1 MFEKVRDW
9 LRERREKL
17 DLFDETL
24 VVRQDN
30 PLYLMGPM
38 LYYFWLITVVT
49 GVVLMLWYVP
59 TTTGAYSSI
68 ERIQNEVGRTGFYLL
83 GRPLVL
89 GGLIRGLHKYGAD
102 ALITVI
108 FLRLYRMY
116 FLGEYKKPGE
126 LSWMLAFLGLILA
139 MISGI
144 TGYLL
149 IWNQRAFWAAKV
161 VLTVPVYFDELPLIG
176 PLKFGSMIAFVF
188 LGGPAVGQATITRFY
203 AIHFGISLVLLIL
216 IEVMFFRTR
225 RKRINMSLVPVVLF
239 LAMLVVI
246 STILPVESGR
256 RADPTRTPLP
266 ILSDWYF
273 LALYQYVKYTPPLWA
288 GLGPGLLIGFGMLV
302 PFLDRSRGRRPLE
315 RPFFTVVGALA
326 VAYFL
331 AFTALILFNI
341 AVIERDPFII
351 MNVTL
356 VVLVLGLVWEL
367 RHRRWQRETAAAGPP
382 PPARLA
388 ALGRAEGASV
398 PPAHSQVEGASAG
411 GAARG

>member
-1 MFEKVRDW
+1 MVEKILEW
-9 LRERREKL
+9 LRERRQKL

-24 VVRQDN
+24 VAHQDN

-38 LYYFWLITVVT
+38 LYYFWLVTVVT
-49 GVVLMLWYVP
+49 GVILMLWYEP
-59 TTTGAYSSI
+59 TTTGAFSSI
-68 ERIQNEVGRTGFYLL
+68 DRIQNDVGRLGFFL
-83 GRPLVL
+83 GRPVAL

-108 FLRLYRMY
+108 FLRIYRMY

-126 LSWMLAFLGLILA
+126 LSWILAFTGLILG

-161 VLTVPVYFDELPLIG
+161 VLTVPVYFDQLPLIG
-176 PLKFGSMIAFVF
+176 PLKFGSMIAFLF

-203 AIHFGISLVLLIL
+203 ALHFGISLVLLIL
-216 IEVMFFRTR
+216 VEVLFFRTR
-225 RKRINMSLVPVVLF
+225 RKRINMSLVPVVVF
-239 LAMLVVI
+239 LAMLLVI
-246 STILPVESGR
+246 SIVLPAESGR
-256 RADPTRTPLP
+256 RANPTSTPLP

-288 GLGPGLLIGFGMLV
+288 GLGPGLLIGLGMLV

-326 VAYFL
+326 VLYFL

-341 AVIERDPFII
+341 AIIERDPFII
-351 MNVTL
+351 MLITL
-356 VVLVLGLVWEL
+356 VVLSLGFLWEVQY
-367 RHRRWQRETAAAGPP
+367 RRAQKRAVVAASPSS
-382 PPARLA
+382 PARA
-388 ALGRAEGASV
+388 PV
-398 PPAHSQVEGASAG
+398 HS
-411 GAARG
+411 

>member
-1 MFEKVRDW
+1 MVADLAGKTRDW

-24 VVRQDN
+24 VARQDN
-30 PLYLMGPM
+30 PIYLMGPL

-49 GVVLMLWYVP
+49 GLLLMIWYEP

-68 ERIQNEVGRTGFYLL
+68 ERIQHEVPL
-83 GRPLVL
+83 GW
-89 GGLIRGLHKYGAD
+89 LIRGLHKYGAD

-108 FLRLYRMY
+108 FLRLWRMY

-126 LSWMLAFLGLILA
+126 LSWILSFLGLVLG

-161 VLTVPVYFDELPLIG
+161 VLTTPVYFDELPIIG
-176 PLKFGSMIAFVF
+176 NLKFGSMIAYVF
-188 LGGPAVGQATITRFY
+188 LGGPAIGQATITRFY

-216 IEVMFFRTR
+216 VEVLFFRTR
-225 RKRINMSLVPVVLF
+225 RKRMNMSLVPIILFTAMLIFISVVLP
-239 LAMLVVI
+239 A
-246 STILPVESGR
+246 ESGR

-288 GLGPGLLIGFGMLV
+288 GLGPGLLINFGMLV
-302 PFLDRSRGRRPLE
+302 PFLDRSKGRRPLE
-315 RPFFTVVGALA
+315 RPFFFVVGLLA
-326 VAYFL
+326 VIYFIV
-331 AFTALILFNI
+331 FTALIMFNI
-341 AVIERDPFII
+341 AVIDRDPFII
-351 MNVTL
+351 MLITL
-356 VVLVLGLVWEL
+356 AILSAAFVWEL
-367 RHRRWQRETAAAGPP
+367 RYRRTQKQRAPAAPAAPARPAAA
-382 PPARLA
+382 
-388 ALGRAEGASV
+388 
-398 PPAHSQVEGASAG
+398 H
-411 GAARG
+411 

>member
-1 MFEKVRDW
+1 MGEKVLEW
-9 LRERREKL
+9 LRERRQKL
-17 DLFDETL
+17 DLFDET
-24 VVRQDN
+24 VVAQQDN

-38 LYYFWLITVVT
+38 LYYFWLVTVVT
-49 GVVLMLWYVP
+49 GVILMLWYEP

-68 ERIQNEVGRTGFYLL
+68 ERIQNDVGRLGVLL
-83 GRPLVL
+83 GRPLAL

-108 FLRLYRMY
+108 FLRIYRMY

-126 LSWMLAFLGLILA
+126 LSWMLAFTGLILG

-161 VLTVPVYFDELPLIG
+161 VLTVPVYFDQIPLLG
-176 PLKFGSMIAFVF
+176 PLKFGSMIAYVF

-203 AIHFGISLVLLIL
+203 ALHFGISLVLLIL
-216 IEVMFFRTR
+216 VEVFFQRTR
-225 RKRINMSLVPVVLF
+225 RKRINMSLLPLTLF
-239 LAMLVVI
+239 LVMLVLI
-246 STILPVESGR
+246 SIILPAESGR

-288 GLGPGLLIGFGMLV
+288 GLGPGLLIGFGMGV
-302 PFLDRSRGRRPLE
+302 PFLDRSKGRRPLD
-315 RPFFTVVGALA
+315 RPFFTVV
-326 VAYFL
+326 
-331 AFTALILFNI
+331 ILFNI

-356 VVLVLGLVWEL
+356 VVLVLGLLWEV
-367 RHRRWQRETAAAGPP
+367 RHRRHQRQATAAGPP
-382 PPARLA
+382 PPAR
-388 ALGRAEGASV
+388 V
-398 PPAHSQVEGASAG
+398 PAHG
-411 GAARG
+411 

>member
-1 MFEKVRDW
+1 MGEKVLDW
-9 LRERREKL
+9 LRERRQKL
-17 DLFDETL
+17 DLFDET
-24 VVRQDN
+24 VVAHQDN

-38 LYYFWLITVVT
+38 LYYFWLVTVVT
-49 GVVLMLWYVP
+49 GVILMLWYEP

-68 ERIQNEVGRTGFYLL
+68 ERIQNDVGRLGFLL
-83 GRPLVL
+83 GRPLAL

-108 FLRLYRMY
+108 FLRIYRMY

-126 LSWMLAFLGLILA
+126 LSWMLAFTGLILG

-161 VLTVPVYFDELPLIG
+161 VLTVPVYFDQLPLIG
-176 PLKFGSMIAFVF
+176 PLKLGSMIAFVF

-203 AIHFGISLVLLIL
+203 ALHFGISLVLLIL
-216 IEVMFFRTR
+216 VEVLFFRTR
-225 RKRINMSLVPVVLF
+225 RKRINMSLAPVVVF
-239 LAMLVVI
+239 FVMLLVI
-246 STILPVESGR
+246 SIVLPAESGR

-288 GLGPGLLIGFGMLV
+288 GLGPGLLIGLGMLV
-302 PFLDRSRGRRPLE
+302 PFLDRSRGRRPFE

-326 VAYFL
+326 VLYFL

-351 MNVTL
+351 MLITM
-356 VVLVLGLVWEL
+356 VVLSLGFLWEL
-367 RHRRWQRETAAAGPP
+367 HYRRAQKRAVAAASPS
-382 PPARLA
+382 PAA
-388 ALGRAEGASV
+388 RA
-398 PPAHSQVEGASAG
+398 PAHG
-411 GAARG
+411 